1 MARKPGTTIL
11 LLTDTEVLRA
21 DFGSNAKLLHL
32 WRRERA
38 VEGGL
43 ATAAEMAMGLGPK
56 IGRRVLVLTT
66 AAWTQT
72 LPLPA
77 SSLQGMSG
85 EELAQTLKFEVE
97 SFSGVAAFESDLA
110 HRVTQSS
117 GEYRE
122 FWITQVEN
130 PDLQMLEK
138 VVSARGAKLIG
149 VCHPAGLPVDVNGQA
164 GGKRLEFWRQTI
176 CCTQRQP
183 TLQMFVMH
191 GDPRSDRWQVALE
204 NWESQTGRTPTS
216 QWLVGPG
223 VAVPAEKLGEEAEP
237 VLRLDERTDIEPW
250 LAGWA
255 SLAGSSDPPVP
266 LVRPP
271 RRPVSRRT
279 KVAAAMAL
287 TALVLAACVA
297 HGYWMSQRKQS
308 VTDEIASLN
317 ELKKEKRAL
326 DKRLAEAEKSE
337 REIQG
342 QLTAV
347 RGQLQGMQAM
357 ASGQRGRFALL
368 LELLSALRGED
379 LVIERLE
386 SGKEG
391 VKLTGLALNPGT
403 ATRLAKSLHSELL
416 EVGWHVQTPMQE
428 GRNQLV
434 NGGPWTFTI
443 ELRDVPPK
451 LPPDEQARGTQDVA
465 GRTIE
470 KSKVRNTSS

>member
-1 MARKPGTTIL
+1 MPKRPATTVL
-11 LLTDTEVLRA
+11 LITDTEVLRA
-21 DFGSNAKLLHL
+21 DFDGGSKLVDL

-43 ATAAEMAMGLGPK
+43 ATAAELAMGLGPK

-77 SSLQGMSG
+77 SSLNGMNDD
-85 EELAQTLKFEVE
+85 ELAQTLKFEVE

-110 HRVTQSS
+110 HRITHSS
-117 GEYRE
+117 ADTRE
-122 FWITQVEN
+122 FWITQFEN
-130 PDLQMLEK
+130 SELRTLEE

-183 TLQMFVMH
+183 TPRMFVMH
-191 GDPRSDRWQVALE
+191 GDPRSDRWQVALD
-204 NWESQTGRTPTS
+204 NWESQNGQTPAS

-223 VAVPAEKLGEEAEP
+223 VAVPAEKLSENGDH
-237 VLRLDERTDIEPW
+237 VLRLDERSDVEPW

-255 SLAGSSDPPVP
+255 SLADNSDPTVP

-271 RRPVSRRT
+271 RRPVPRRT
-279 KVAAAMAL
+279 KVAAAIAL
-287 TALVLAACVA
+287 TALVLAACAA
-297 HGYWMSQRKQS
+297 HGFWMSQLKQS
-308 VTDEIASLN
+308 VTSKIASLD
-317 ELKKEKRAL
+317 ELKREKGSL
-326 DKRLAEAEKSE
+326 EEQLAEAEKSE
-337 REIQG
+337 REIQE
-342 QLTAV
+342 QVTAV

-368 LELLSALRGED
+368 LELLSDLRGED
-379 LVIERLE
+379 LVIERL
-386 SGKEG
+386 KPDKAG
-391 VKLTGLALNPGT
+391 VQLTGLSLSPGA
-403 ATRLAKSLHSELL
+403 ATRLAKSLHPELL
-416 EVGWHVQTPMQE
+416 AVGWHVQAPTQE

-443 ELRDVPPK
+443 VLRDVPPQT
-451 LPPDEQARGTQDVA
+451 PVGEPAERAQDVA
-465 GRTIE
+465 GGGG
-470 KSKVRNTSS
+470 SSDVRKTSL